1 MPYRLTPFQTDHFYH
16 VYNRGVEKRQVFS
29 SQRDYERFLQTIYY
43 YQFSGPKPK
52 LSTYK
57 RFKFKEFYNN
67 PKIVEIVCYC
77 LMPNHFHFLLKQ
89 VKENGIQEFM
99 SKLSNSYA
107 KYFNTKHKRVGPLW
121 QGQFKAISVDS
132 DEQLIHLS
140 RYIHLNPIVADL
152 TNDLT
157 NFEYS
162 SYNEF
167 IDLNNRNFS
176 SPESILSY
184 FSDNNTYKD
193 FVKNYEA
200 SAKDLHLIKSLLL
213 DQN

>member
-132 DEQLIHLS
+132 DEQVIHLS

-193 FVKNYEA
+193 FVKNYE
-200 SAKDLHLIKSLLL
+200 
-213 DQN
+213 